1 VDPPSLCWTPS
12 WGPRSP
18 LPALTKNLSF
28 FSGGDFL
35 SQPEHTTCPPS
46 MARAQQHTGEV
57 WRARSRGLGHAG
69 VRMRVASRRPPLP
82 TRRNSLP
89 RPQPEPQAL
98 HPAQGFRPP
107 WPRREDKGPPAALG
121 EGGVDKGC
129 TLAGR
134 WSFLGGSTGRE
145 VEDG

>member
-69 VRMRVASRRPPLP
+69 VRMRVASRRPPP
-82 TRRNSLP
+82 PAGTPSRAHSRNP
-89 RPQPEPQAL
+89 RPCTRLKA
-98 HPAQGFRPP
+98 FD
-107 WPRREDKGPPAALG
+107 PRRLRWEDKGPPAALG